1 MAKKKQKV
9 VPKKKQK
16 VATKKKVTKKSVV
29 KKKQKVTTKK
39 KVAKKKAPTRKVNRN
54 ARIVDPEE
62 HDGGE
67 DEWVNNEAAIDERLA
82 AVNFDNMEKE
92 DLLLEIRKVDK
103 EYLRINFRLS
113 GLSKKKRHV
122 FRGDADALT
131 LQLRT
136 LKQRSDMLFKCLDKV
151 LPDKRELSGKFD
163 FTATETDQIPTKIL
177 QKIVMG
183 TLTDEEYEHYAH
195 LFEKAEAKEDEETRH

>member
-1 MAKKKQKV
+1 MAKRKLIISSKDN
-9 VPKKKQK
+9 VP
-16 VATKKKVTKKSVV
+16 S
-29 KKKQKVTTKK
+29 
-39 KVAKKKAPTRKVNRN
+39 RVNKN
-54 ARIVDPEE
+54 ARVVSPDES
-62 HDGGE
+62 GGSEE
-67 DEWVNNEAAIDERLA
+67 DEWVSNEAAIDERLA